1 MIIVTLVHLKKEYL
15 VKILLLSAYDAA
27 SHSYWHKGLTETLSQ
42 HQWTVLSLPPR
53 YFSWRIRG
61 NSLSWAFN
69 EREVLEQDYD
79 LIVAT
84 SMTDLSALRGFVP
97 HLAGIP
103 TLVYFHENQFAYPES
118 GREYGSVEPKILN
131 IYTAL
136 AADHV
141 CFNTEYNRTTFL
153 SGCNKLLKRLPDE
166 VPPGLIEQL
175 ENNSSVLQVPLPQSA
190 YLSHDPQPGP
200 VRLIWNHRW
209 EFDKGPEELLKA
221 IQGLCDAGVDF
232 RLDLVGQRFRKVPEQ
247 FDALKQLLGNRA
259 GHFGFVESVDEY
271 RCLLQQ
277 ADIVLSTALHD
288 FQGIAVLEGVAAGAM
303 PLVPGRLAYPEL
315 FPVDCCYSSGE
326 GETTNLVDAV
336 IRYAQSKQAGTR
348 PAVPDITA
356 LSWSLMAARYDAMIH
371 SVAKLDLQSI
381 SSPI

>member
-1 MIIVTLVHLKKEYL
+1 M
-15 VKILLLSAYDAA
+15 KILLLSAYDAA
-27 SHSYWHKGLTETLSQ
+27 SHAYWHKGLTENLSQ

-79 LIVAT
+79 LVVAT

-118 GREYGSVEPKILN
+118 GKEYGNVEPKILN

-136 AADHV
+136 AADHI
-141 CFNTEYNRTTFL
+141 CFNTAYNRNSFL
-153 SGCNKLLKRLPDE
+153 AGCNELLKKLPDQ
-166 VPPGLIEQL
+166 VPAGLTEQL

-200 VRLIWNHRW
+200 IRLIWNHRW
-209 EFDKGPEELLKA
+209 EFDKGPEELLNA
-221 IQGLCDAGVDF
+221 VQGLCDAGVDF
-232 RLDLVGQRFRKVPEQ
+232 RMDLVGQQFRKVPEQ
-247 FDALKQLLGNRA
+247 FQTLKELLGIRV
-259 GHFGFVESVDEY
+259 GYWGFVESIDEY
-271 RCLLQQ
+271 RRLLQQ

-288 FQGIAVLEGVAAGAM
+288 FQGIAVLEGVAAGAV
-303 PLVPGRLAYPEL
+303 PLVPNRLAYPEL
-315 FPVDCCYSSGE
+315 FPPNCCYASGK
-326 GETTNLVDAV
+326 GETESLVDAV
-336 IRYAQSKQAGTR
+336 MSYAQAKQAGTCQ
-348 PAVPDITA
+348 AAPDISA
-356 LSWSLMAARYDAMIH
+356 LSWSSMAERYDVLFRT
-371 SVAKLDLQSI
+371 VAKQADVIVNTQL
-381 SSPI
+381 